1 MRERYVLLGPMM
13 ASKPYFTNPVVDEVV
28 AAALTIV
35 IFSKNMR
42 LHKDVVLDSDDA
54 IFFFSFFFFV
64 RDNHHK
70 NQFSNSTKI
79 DPK

>member
-1 MRERYVLLGPMM
+1 LGPMM

-54 IFFFSFFFFV
+54 IFFFLFFFL
-64 RDNHHK
+64 NGIIIIK
-70 NQFSNSTKI
+70 INSQTVQKLI
-79 DPK
+79 PNR